1 MVVELMPAS
10 SASVNVEIKADYTMT
25 ETDVEIMYEAL
36 ALVAR
41 QTDPGDAISMK
52 RIVAVMEQLK
62 EEAW

>member
-1 MVVELMPAS
+1 MVELKPTAS
-10 SASVNVEIKADYTMT
+10 TSIEVAIKTTYTMT
-25 ETDVEIMYEAL
+25 EADQEIMYEAL

-62 EEAW
+62 EETW